1 MVMKYVIS
9 LIFVFTS
16 LVASGQNR
24 LEGKIVDAQS
34 GQVLEFATVSL
45 YQNGTLVNG
54 IITDLDG
61 KFRLEVAPGTYLL
74 RAEFLSYKTY
84 ETEVVLTK
92 NQVLEPI
99 GLTPDV
105 QQLEGVELS
114 GEKAT
119 VGLSLDKKVFN
130 AGKDILSSNG
140 SLSEVLD
147 NVPSV
152 TVDVDG
158 AVALRGNTNVTL
170 LINGKP
176 SVLVANNGL
185 EQIMAE
191 QIERVEVI
199 TNPSSNMQAQGTAG
213 IINIVLK
220 KNRTNGLSGSISATT
235 GTPANHRFSANL
247 NYQTGKV
254 NLFSTLGVRYLD
266 FIGSQMANQDIDN
279 VYFLEQ
285 SGEIN
290 RNYRNLNLYVG
301 GEYQIDSTQS
311 ITSAFYR
318 SMNRARNHINSEYDY
333 FSTAMVLDS
342 TLTRTEYYE
351 EPQNYNQWE
360 ANYTKNFK
368 KEGQKLS
375 LDFQYDF
382 WNDDENE
389 RFNAA
394 ITYPSFLAKDALRTH
409 NIESSDDF
417 LLQADFIS
425 PIKETGRFE
434 TGIRGETRVITSDYV
449 AETFTDGQWQTYLG
463 IDNDVDYHETIGG
476 AYVQYGNQWGKL
488 KYQMGL
494 RTEYTKIKIED
505 NRGSFTDEKEYT
517 RIFPTSHLAYDFNE
531 TTEMRLG
538 YSSRIN
544 RPRFWQLNPFGG
556 LSDIAEIRLGN
567 PNLDPSFTDALEL
580 SFLSRWEGLTIQPA
594 LYYQKTDNAFSF
606 FNSSKPNGII
616 SYYPVNLDY
625 EERLGAE
632 LAINLSPLKWLR
644 LSGEANYY
652 RFIQKG
658 SVDGQSLN
666 AEDQTWTMR
675 FNTRM
680 RLPAHMRFQAS
691 FNYRAANQSAQTLTE
706 PIYFLNMGL
715 SKNLWQNK
723 ATLSFNAGNILDS
736 RVRETR
742 TTGAGFNRYAKRK
755 LMGDRYSLSFIYRFN
770 QKKDQ
775 KERGPNDSNRQ

>member
-1 MVMKYVIS
+1 MKYVIP
-9 LIFVFTS
+9 LIFVLTS
-16 LVASGQNR
+16 LVVSGQNR
-24 LEGKIVDAQS
+24 LEGKIIDAQS

-45 YQNGTLVNG
+45 HQNGALING
-54 IITDLDG
+54 IITDLEG
-61 KFRLEVAPGTYLL
+61 KFELEVPSGTYLL
-74 RAEFLSYKTY
+74 RAEFLSYKAY
-84 ETEVVLTK
+84 EIEVVLDK
-92 NQVLEPI
+92 NLVIAPI
-99 GLTPDV
+99 ALTPDV

-119 VGLSLDKKVFN
+119 IGLSLDKKVFN
-130 AGKDILSSNG
+130 VGKDLLSANG
-140 SLSEVLD
+140 SLSQVLD

-158 AVALRGNTNVTL
+158 AVALRGNPNVTL

-185 EQIMAE
+185 EQIPAE

-220 KNRTNGLSGSISATT
+220 RNRADGFNGSISATT
-235 GTPANHRFSANL
+235 GTPANHRLSANL
-247 NYQTGKV
+247 NYHTGKL
-254 NLFSTLGVRYLD
+254 NLFSTLGVRYLE
-266 FIGSQMANQDIDN
+266 FIGSQEVDQSNANAF
-279 VYFLEQ
+279 FLKQ
-285 SGEIN
+285 NAEIN

-318 SMNRARNHINSEYDY
+318 SMNRARNRIHSTYDY
-333 FSTAMVLDS
+333 FNTAMDLDS
-342 TLTRTEYYE
+342 TLTRLENYR

-360 ANYTKNFK
+360 ANYTKNFDR
-368 KEGQKLS
+368 EGQKLT

-382 WNDDENE
+382 WDDDENE
-389 RFNAA
+389 NFTSA
-394 ITYPSFLAKDALRTH
+394 ITFPEYLAKNDLRTN

-417 LLQADFIS
+417 LIQADFTS
-425 PIKETGRFE
+425 PIGESGRFE
-434 TGIRGETRVITSDYV
+434 TGIRGETRVITSKYL

-505 NRGSFTDEKEYT
+505 NKGDFTDEKEYT
-517 RIFPTSHLAYDFNE
+517 RVFPTSHLAYNFNE
-531 TTEMRLG
+531 TTELRLG

-556 LSDIAEIRLGN
+556 LSDISEIRLGN
-567 PNLDPSFTDALEL
+567 PDLDPAFTDAIEL
-580 SFLSRWEGLTIQPA
+580 SFLSRWEGLTLQPA

-606 FNSSKPNGII
+606 FNTSNPNGII
-616 SYYPVNLDY
+616 SYFPVNLDY

-632 LAINLSPLKWLR
+632 LSVNYRPLNWLN
-644 LSGEANYY
+644 LSGELNYY
-652 RFIQKG
+652 RFLQKG
-658 SVDGQSLN
+658 SVDGQSLDS
-666 AEDQTWTMR
+666 EDQTWTAR

-680 RLPAHMRFQAS
+680 RLPAQMRLQAG
-691 FNYRAANQSAQTLTE
+691 FNFRTANQSAQTLTE
-706 PIYFLNMGL
+706 PVYFLDFGL
-715 SKNLWQNK
+715 SKNFWQNK
-723 ATLSFNAGNILDS
+723 ATLSFNASNLFDLRI
-736 RVRETR
+736 RETR
-742 TTGAGFNRYAKRK
+742 TTGVGFYRHSKRN
-755 LMGDRYSLSFIYRFN
+755 LIGDRYSLSFIYRFN
-770 QKKDQ
+770 PKKDQ
-775 KERGPNDSNRQ
+775 KERGPSDSNRQ